1 MRAVAEEKG
10 YTLTKFKKAEII
22 AEILYFQ
29 RLDGAV
35 DGYALTEDAA
45 PDESKT
51 YYARSGEQGAY
62 TFAEVEEPSVDDI
75 AEYYEK
81 LSFWLTEDTVID
93 AEATYY
99 TRSNTA
105 DAYEFTAVAETSLD
119 DIGDYYEIV
128 S

>member
-10 YTLTKFKKAEII
+10 YTLTKFKKTEII

-35 DGYALTEDAA
+35 DGYVLTEDAA
-45 PDESKT
+45 LDENKT

-62 TFAEVEEPSVDDI
+62 TFAAVEEPSVDDI

-81 LSFWLTEDTVID
+81 LSFWLTEDTALD
-93 AEATYY
+93 NEKTYY
-99 TRSNTA
+99 TRSNIAT
-105 DAYEFTAVAETSLD
+105 AYEFTVVASTSLD
-119 DIGDYYEIV
+119 DIGDYYEV
-128 S
+128 VE